1 MESFYDVSYE
11 ETIEEDLFL
20 LQISLEE
27 EIGNLL
33 NN

>member
-20 LQISLEE
+20 LLISLEE
-27 EIGNLL
+27 EIGELL